1 MATGLGERSPVS
13 PRRAGLD
20 YQEIKSH
27 SSLLSNE
34 RVAILFY
41 MLDTASINLNES
53 YTYSNMI
60 RVKSILYQIYKNV
73 RALIRANVSVRN
85 ALGLDTRQPGIYIT
99 DVIFTKIEEM
109 NHFCMMDPDGFTIDR
124 VFKITQHLNSLEM
137 LIRDIMQYF
146 SYFFRPEIKHK
157 PDIEVAT
164 EKYKEMADK
173 MTLDQLRGIVG
184 KYNKIDFEHLGISHG
199 KGEEEDAS
207 LTTTSRYA

>member
-1 MATGLGERSPVS
+1 MATGLGEHSPVS
-13 PRRAGLD
+13 PKRAGMD

-41 MLDTASINLNES
+41 MLDTAMINLNEN
-53 YTYSNMI
+53 YNYSNMI
-60 RVKSILYQIYKNV
+60 RVKAVLYQIYKNI
-73 RALIRANVSVRN
+73 RALMRANVSVRN
-85 ALGLDTRQPGIYIT
+85 ALSLDTKQPGVYVT
-99 DVIFTKIEEM
+99 DVIFSKIEEM
-109 NHFCMMDPDGFTIDR
+109 THFCMMDPEGFTMDR

-184 KYNKIDFEHLGISHG
+184 KDNKIDFEHLGVSHE
-199 KGEEEDAS
+199 KEEEEVEDGSTA
-207 LTTTSRYA
+207 TTG